1 MRIAKPLNVSV
12 LIPLLVVSFGLN
24 WLWEMAQMPAFVET
38 ARRSWRET
46 ALQCAA
52 FSVGDAV
59 LTWAIYAV
67 GATAARR
74 IRSLTRLKFLL
85 LISALGAITAV
96 FIELIANAMGYWS
109 YSQRMPIVFGVGLLP
124 ILQLATL
131 APVTVWIALS
141 WKRVAK

>member
-1 MRIAKPLNVSV
+1 LSFLTA
-12 LIPLLVVSFGLN
+12 LLVVSFGLN
-24 WLWEMAQMPAFVET
+24 WLWEMAQMPAYVET

-67 GATAARR
+67 AVTAVRR
-74 IRSLTRLKFLL
+74 IRSLTGLKFYL
-85 LISALGAITAV
+85 LISALGVMAAL
-96 FIELIANAMGYWS
+96 FIELMANAMVYWT
-109 YSQRMPIVFGVGLLP
+109 YSERMPTVLGVGLLP

-131 APVTVWIALS
+131 VPVSVWIALR
-141 WKRVAK
+141 WKE